1 MFFDN
6 PPKKKKSKEKK
17 LANAITSLILEYS
30 KSGKAKS
37 KGKSKKRKGSSKL
50 SKVMKKAQKFYRS
63 GDAADM
69 SEAMQMA
76 WDEV

>member
-1 MFFDN
+1 MFLDN
-6 PPKKKKSKEKK
+6 PKKKKSKEKK
-17 LANAITSLILEYS
+17 LASAIANLIQEFT
-30 KSGKAKS
+30 KG

-63 GDAADM
+63 GEAADM

-76 WDEV
+76 WEEV